1 VSGDRGGPDSGPY
14 ALFALAS
21 GVAVANLYYAQP
33 LLGAIASSL
42 QVPEATA
49 SLLLFCA
56 QIGYAA
62 GILLFVPLGDV
73 RDRRR
78 LVPTMMGIASLAL
91 LGCAFAPTFY
101 LLAVAIVIVGLT
113 TVAGQILVAFTADL
127 SAEGSRGRAVGTVVG
142 GLLVGIVA
150 ARFLGG
156 VIGGALGWRAV
167 FAIASGL
174 NLVLALAIR
183 LRAPAGPKRSPLPYL
198 PLLRSVVELVRSEPG
213 LRVTMTFG
221 FASMAGFNLFWTGVT
236 LLLSGPSYRFSPG
249 QIGAVSA
256 VGVAGAVVAWRAGRL
271 HDSGRSSLAS
281 TAAWAVMLSAWLAC
295 FPASSS
301 LAWLLVAVV
310 ALDVGTQG
318 QRILNQS
325 RALSLSPTRRSRA
338 NTAYVSFNFVGAA
351 AGSLTAAGLWQLGGW
366 TAVAAT
372 GASLCLLALCGHI
385 AVHGLGQGAQPRT
398 AADPRPTDFPS
409 QPDRGQA

>member
-1 VSGDRGGPDSGPY
+1 MPAAHERIGHVVSGESRGAGSGPY

-42 QVPEATA
+42 HVPEATA
-49 SLLLFCA
+49 SLLLFCT

-127 SAEGSRGRAVGTVVG
+127 SVEGSRGRAVGTVVG

-156 VIGGALGWRAV
+156 VIGGALGWRVV
-167 FAIASGL
+167 FAIAAAL

-183 LRAPAGPKRSPLPYL
+183 LRAPAGPNARRCPTCPSC
-198 PLLRSVVELVRSEPG
+198 VRS
-213 LRVTMTFG
+213 
-221 FASMAGFNLFWTGVT
+221 
-236 LLLSGPSYRFSPG
+236 
-249 QIGAVSA
+249 
-256 VGVAGAVVAWRAGRL
+256 
-271 HDSGRSSLAS
+271 
-281 TAAWAVMLSAWLAC
+281 
-295 FPASSS
+295 SSS
-301 LAWLLVAVV
+301 
-310 ALDVGTQG
+310 
-318 QRILNQS
+318 
-325 RALSLSPTRRSRA
+325 
-338 NTAYVSFNFVGAA
+338 Y
-351 AGSLTAAGLWQLGGW
+351 
-366 TAVAAT
+366 
-372 GASLCLLALCGHI
+372 GASRDCG
-385 AVHGLGQGAQPRT
+385 
-398 AADPRPTDFPS
+398 
-409 QPDRGQA
+409 